1 MIISKYL
8 LFKTV
13 KIYQDRLGEL
23 KTFGSNE
30 KDLGFNDLYNQEF
43 FAAIAD
49 NDAHVYSNMISE
61 YNFI

>member
-1 MIISKYL
+1 M
-8 LFKTV
+8 
-13 KIYQDRLGEL
+13 GEL
-23 KTFGSNE
+23 KIFGSNE

-49 NDAHVYSNMISE
+49 NDAHIYSNMISE